1 MIFAASDMA
10 TSEVSHTP
18 ARSGALLSW
27 HLLGEQSD
35 RTTMD
40 WSTNEEKSKREI
52 VEVFAFLNPI
62 DLEIVVEK
70 HIPMKP

>member
-1 MIFAASDMA
+1 
-10 TSEVSHTP
+10 
-18 ARSGALLSW
+18 
-27 HLLGEQSD
+27 
-35 RTTMD
+35 MD

-62 DLEIVVEK
+62 DLESIVEK